1 MINVWGVGDGCG
13 QINSGCGHN
22 KWGVWSHNKWGVVM
36 VPDDIF
42 RKLEPIHEDGTRCGG
57 GIDKVTII
65 QKTIAINISI
75 SSTFSGPSPKKRPSP
90 EVKGRLSTCRI
101 MKFYIEAMQYLQKK

>member
-1 MINVWGVGDGCG
+1 MGVVKLIVGVVIINGV
-13 QINSGCGHN
+13 CGHIIN
-22 KWGVWSHNKWGVVM
+22 GGVVM